1 MAALSSLSKFKN
13 TGILLVRIGL
23 GVMFIMHGYPKLLG
37 GPELWKGIGGAMGEV
52 GITFL
57 PLLWGLLAAL
67 AETLGGLFFLLG
79 IFFRPVALILAF
91 NMLIASLHHLSAG
104 EGLQGASH
112 AIEIGI
118 VFLGFIFIGP
128 GKYSIDKR

>member
-1 MAALSSLSKFKN
+1 MAALSSLSNFKN

-37 GPELWKGIGGAMGEV
+37 GPKLWEGVGSAMGEV

-57 PLLWGLLAAL
+57 PLVWGLLAAL
-67 AETLGGLFFLLG
+67 AETLGGIFFLIGL
-79 IFFRPVALILAF
+79 FFRPVALIMAF
-91 NMLIASLHHLSAG
+91 TMLVASLHHLGAG
-104 EGLQGASH
+104 DGLKGASH

-118 VFLGFIFIGP
+118 VFLGFAFIGP
-128 GKYSIDKR
+128 GKYSVDKR